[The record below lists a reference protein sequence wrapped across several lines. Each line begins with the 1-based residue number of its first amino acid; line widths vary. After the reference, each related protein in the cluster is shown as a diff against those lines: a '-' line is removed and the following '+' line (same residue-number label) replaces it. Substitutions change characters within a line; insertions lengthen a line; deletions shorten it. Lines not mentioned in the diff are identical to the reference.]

1 MYFSKEQLQSIQ
13 LLAFDFDG
21 VFTDN
26 TVIVSEDGKES
37 VRCWRSDGLGLSK
50 LKDLN
55 IHLRIISTEKNPVV
69 TRRAKKLE
77 IECIQGVT
85 DKAKALNNLSQDLKI
100 DLKNVMFVG
109 NDMND
114 IPAFRI
120 VGFPV
125 GVADSHES
133 IIPHIIFTLEK
144 SGGKG
149 AVREICDIIFNAFN
163 E

>member
-1 MYFSKEQLQSIQ
+1 
-13 LLAFDFDG
+13 
-21 VFTDN
+21 V
-26 TVIVSEDGKES
+26 VS
-37 VRCWRSDGLGLSK
+37 
-50 LKDLN
+50 
-55 IHLRIISTEKNPVV
+55 
-69 TRRAKKLE
+69 RRAEKLE
-77 IECIQGVT
+77 IECIQGIS
-85 DKAKALNNLSQDLKI
+85 DKAKVLNELSQDLKV
-100 DLKNVMFVG
+100 DLKNAMFVG

-114 IPAFRI
+114 ISAFKI

-149 AVREICDIIFNAFN
+149 AVREICDIIFNAFS